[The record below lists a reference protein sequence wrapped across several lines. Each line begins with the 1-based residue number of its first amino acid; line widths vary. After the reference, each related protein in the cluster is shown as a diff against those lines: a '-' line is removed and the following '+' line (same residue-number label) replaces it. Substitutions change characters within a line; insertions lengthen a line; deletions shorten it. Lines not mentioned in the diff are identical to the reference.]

1 MNYNFYG
8 IIKYL
13 VPNFLKN
20 LIKKKRYYNA
30 IDNIDHKLN
39 KYINHRNGFF
49 IECGAND
56 GVNQSNTWFFEKK
69 LNWRGILIEPV
80 PKLFTQLKNN
90 RCKKN
95 IFENVCLVG
104 KNYRS
109 QYINMR
115 YDNCQTKVFGDN
127 KNKKIKAKTSTLSEL
142 LDKNKIIKSI
152 DLFTL
157 DVEGYED
164 NVLDGINFSKHNFK
178 FFLIETKKF
187 FKIKKYLNS
196 RNYQFIKKLSRHDYL
211 FKYIPKKYEKDINL
225 IHIKK

>member
-1 MNYNFYG
+1 MKFNFYD
-8 IIKYL
+8 IIKHL

-20 LIKKKRYYNA
+20 FIKKRRYYNA
-30 IDNIDHKLN
+30 IDNIDLKLN

-56 GVNQSNTWFFEKK
+56 GINQSNTWFFEKK

-90 RCKKN
+90 RCKRN

-104 KNYRS
+104 KSYKS
-109 QYINMR
+109 KYINMR
-115 YDNCQTKVFGDN
+115 YDNCQTKVFSN
-127 KNKKIKAKTSTLSEL
+127 NRNKKITVKTSTLSKL
-142 LDKNKIIKSI
+142 LEKNKIIKNI

-157 DVEGYED
+157 DVEGYEN
-164 NVLDGINFSKHNFK
+164 NVLDGINFAKHKFK

-187 FKIKKYLNS
+187 FKIKKYLS
-196 RNYQFIKKLSRHDYL
+196 SKNYQFIKKLSRHDYL
-211 FKYIPKKYEKDINL
+211 FKYTPKKYEKR
-225 IHIKK
+225 